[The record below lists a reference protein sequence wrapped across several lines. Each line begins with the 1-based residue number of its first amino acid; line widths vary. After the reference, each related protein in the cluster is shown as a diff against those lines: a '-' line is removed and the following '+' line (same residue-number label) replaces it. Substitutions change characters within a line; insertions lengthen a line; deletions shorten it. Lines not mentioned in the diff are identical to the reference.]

1 MADGAL
7 FLLGVSGPE
16 LTPAEAA
23 LFRRL
28 QPAGYLLAGHNFS
41 SPAQT
46 RKLTDDLRDLTTDTP
61 VIAIEQQGG
70 NASPLSRIA
79 SATPSPSAL
88 ASRGDLGK
96 IADAGV
102 FTGDLLR
109 LLGINL
115 NIAPVLDLE
124 APDDRQTQF
133 WGSDPQRIID
143 RAGQWNRWMRKRSI
157 AGCAGNFPGSA
168 SASNINDLL
177 RRDIIPY
184 TALMPELDA
193 VMTGH
198 RVFPNIDPEFPAALS
213 QRIVRSFL
221 RDQLGFDKHLVLT
234 ETREVGS
241 AIRAGN
247 DLVILRHPADGAEAA
262 CAEIAGL
269 PHWIR
274 DDARIRLE
282 RFRKKKLHGPLKW
295 SEETWLK
302 TRTSMETLS
311 AEFPEVPL
319 GS

>member
-7 FLLGVSGPE
+7 FLLGVSGPD
-16 LTPAEAA
+16 LTTAEAT
-23 LFRRL
+23 LFHKL
-28 QPAGYLLAGHNFS
+28 QPAGYILAAHNFI

-46 RKLTDDLRDLTTDTP
+46 RKLTDDLRDLSTDTP

-70 NASPLSRIA
+70 TISPLSRIA
-79 SATPSPSAL
+79 PITPSPAAL

-124 APDDRQTQF
+124 APDDLRTQF
-133 WGSDPQRIID
+133 WGNDPQRVID
-143 RAGQWNRWMRKRSI
+143 RAGQWNRWMRKRSV
-157 AGCAGNFPGSA
+157 AGCAGNFPGGA
-168 SASNINDLL
+168 SASNLNDLL
-177 RRDIIPY
+177 RGDIIPY
-184 TALMPELDA
+184 TALMPEIDA
-193 VMTGH
+193 VMTGN
-198 RVFPNIDPEFPAALS
+198 RVFPNIDPEFPASLS

-234 ETREVGS
+234 ESSEAGG

-262 CAEIAGL
+262 CAEIARL
-269 PHWIR
+269 PHWMR

-295 SEETWLK
+295 SEETWRK
-302 TRTSMETLS
+302 SCSEMETLS
-311 AEFPEVPL
+311 AEFPEAPPEP
-319 GS
+319 